1 MLRVSRLPRGLPLR
15 DEDERGAQRV
25 DGCLPQQLIGV
36 GDAAED
42 HPEEVAHV
50 LRDEGKFTAVLQKK
64 ISSLQLFAARWQHW
78 QLLTSFTR

>member
-1 MLRVSRLPRGLPLR
+1 MSTGGLEQAEWSPCTYVPCIVLRVSRLPRGLPLR

-42 HPEEVAHV
+42 HPEKVAHV
-50 LRDEGKFTAVLQKK
+50 LRE
-64 ISSLQLFAARWQHW
+64 
-78 QLLTSFTR
+78 